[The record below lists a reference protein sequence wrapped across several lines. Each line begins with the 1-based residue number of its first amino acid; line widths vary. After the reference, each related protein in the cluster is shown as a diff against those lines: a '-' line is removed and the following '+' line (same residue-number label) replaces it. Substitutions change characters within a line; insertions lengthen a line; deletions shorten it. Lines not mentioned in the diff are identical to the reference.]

1 MPVPVAVAV
10 PAENQQVA
18 AAAAIFMFYAMEK
31 SEDGLFPYPQY
42 SKHYL
47 LVPRSF
53 LSLDY
58 NLWIK
63 KNNFIEDSLSF
74 VIVSQNLILRMILDP
89 D

>member
-18 AAAAIFMFYAMEK
+18 PAAAIFMFYAMEK

-47 LVPRSF
+47 LASEGT
-53 LSLDY
+53 SY
-58 NLWIK
+58 
-63 KNNFIEDSLSF
+63 
-74 VIVSQNLILRMILDP
+74 
-89 D
+89 